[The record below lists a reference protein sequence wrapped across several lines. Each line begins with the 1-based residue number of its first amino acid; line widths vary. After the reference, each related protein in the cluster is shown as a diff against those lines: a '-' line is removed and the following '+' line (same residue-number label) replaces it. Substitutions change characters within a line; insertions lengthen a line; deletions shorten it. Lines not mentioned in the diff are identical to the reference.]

1 MAGVSCRSLASA
13 KPQAWRLENRS
24 AKPAIYLVVGT
35 RAGRSVVHY
44 PDHDVVMVHDA
55 GGRRFTRSDGTAIP
69 TAGRKA
75 RA

>member
-1 MAGVSCRSLASA
+1 
-13 KPQAWRLENRS
+13 
-24 AKPAIYLVVGT
+24 VVQ
-35 RAGRSVVHY
+35 Y

-75 RA
+75 GA